1 MALDFLKKGKNN
13 SGDTE
18 KVVEDEFVE
27 LDAEIAEGNKKAVIR
42 AETLQEFD
50 DIEAVQEH
58 LRNDHIVW
66 INIGPLKGRDMTNLK
81 RAVNRLKKTIKAI
94 DGDMAGVDEDW
105 IVACPSYA
113 EIERSTKKKGS
124 SP

>member
-1 MALDFLKKGKNN
+1 MALDFLKKKDKD
-13 SGDTE
+13 GDTE
-18 KVVEDEFVE
+18 QVVDDDFVE
-27 LDAEIAEGNKKAVIR
+27 LDAEIAEGNKRAVIR

-113 EIERSTKKKGS
+113 EIERSTKEKGS
-124 SP
+124 AP